1 MRIVAW
7 ICCKFCHKKIDA
19 IKKFKADIYV
29 ISECEHPTFPDSQ
42 KYKDFA
48 SNYLWIGANK
58 DKSVS
63 FFDVGLGIFAK
74 DDTVDLELVDLDDNG
89 LRYFIPVTVDGKLNL
104 LGVWTNPDMNGSK
117 VAHYPKEITKY
128 YEAHKDSGFFNED
141 MIICGDFNCDKRVLN
156 NAHKKNVDEMIG
168 KLSEINLIDVY
179 HARNR
184 EEEGKELI
192 PTFYMNYNLNKP
204 YHLDHVFATQ
214 GKVKCLKIG
223 DPDEW
228 IELSDHMPLIFEI

>member
-1 MRIVAW
+1 MKIISWNANG
-7 ICCKFCHKKIDA
+7 KFEKNFKIMLE
-19 IKKFKADIYV
+19 KKADIYV
-29 ISECEHPTFPDSQ
+29 IQECTNPKISNSEDYVELDDEYYWVKWVGDEKTPD
-42 KYKDFA
+42 Y
-48 SNYLWIGANK
+48 
-58 DKSVS
+58 
-63 FFDVGLGIFAK
+63 GLGIFAK
-74 DDTVDLELVDLDDNG
+74 NEVDIEVCDLDNKG
-89 LRYFIPVTVDGKLNL
+89 LKYFIPVTVKDEFNL
-104 LGVWTNPDMNGSK
+104 LCVWTNPDMKGSK

-156 NAHKKNVDEMIG
+156 NAHKKNVDEMIA

-184 EEEGKELI
+184 EDEGEESI

-223 DPDEW
+223 DSNEW

>member
-1 MRIVAW
+1 MKIISWNANG
-7 ICCKFCHKKIDA
+7 KFEKNFKVMLE
-19 IKKFKADIYV
+19 KKADIYV
-29 ISECEHPTFPDSQ
+29 IQECTNPKTSNS
-42 KYKDFA
+42 KDYLKLDDEYYWVKWVGDGKTP
-48 SNYLWIGANK
+48 NY
-58 DKSVS
+58 
-63 FFDVGLGIFAK
+63 GLGIFAK
-74 DDTVDLELVDLDDNG
+74 NEVDIEVCDLDNKG
-89 LRYFIPVTVDGKLNL
+89 LRYFIPVTVKDEFNL
-104 LGVWTNPDMNGSK
+104 LCVWTNPDMKGSK

-223 DPDEW
+223 DSNEW

>member
-1 MRIVAW
+1 MKIISWNANG
-7 ICCKFCHKKIDA
+7 KFKKNY
-19 IKKFKADIYV
+19 KTMLEKKADIYV
-29 ISECEHPTFPDSQ
+29 IKECTDPKISDSEDYVELDDEYYWVKWVGDEKTP
-42 KYKDFA
+42 
-48 SNYLWIGANK
+48 NY
-58 DKSVS
+58 
-63 FFDVGLGIFAK
+63 GLGIFAK
-74 DDTVDLELVDLDDNG
+74 NEVDIEVCDLDNKG
-89 LRYFIPVTVDGKLNL
+89 LRYFIPVTVKDEFNL
-104 LGVWTNPDMNGSK
+104 LGVWTNPDMKGSK

>member
-1 MRIVAW
+1 MKIISWNANG
-7 ICCKFCHKKIDA
+7 KFEKNFKIMLE
-19 IKKFKADIYV
+19 KKADIYV
-29 ISECEHPTFPDSQ
+29 IQECTNPKTSNSEDYVKLDDEYYWVKWVGDEKTPD
-42 KYKDFA
+42 Y
-48 SNYLWIGANK
+48 
-58 DKSVS
+58 
-63 FFDVGLGIFAK
+63 GLGIFAK
-74 DDTVDLELVDLDDNG
+74 NEVDIEICDLDNKG
-89 LRYFIPVTVDGKLNL
+89 LRYFIPVTVKDEFNL
-104 LGVWTNPDMNGSK
+104 LCVWTNPDMKGRK

-141 MIICGDFNCDKRVLN
+141 LIICGDFNCDKRVLN
-156 NAHKKNVDEMIG
+156 NAHKKNVDEMID

-184 EEEGKELI
+184 EDEGKESI